1 MDLMVSNELMGNDLT
16 MEAALVERGS
26 EVVERA
32 KAMVIT
38 SHEEYKAAADML
50 LGIKAQIKA
59 VKDYWKEPKETAA
72 AAHKKIVAR
81 EKAMLDPL
89 TFAETAIKSGMASFQ
104 RKMEEERR
112 RAEAEAKRKQMEEA
126 ERLLREAAEADAN
139 GNKAEAE
146 IGLAMAEMVQD
157 MAPAVAADVKKPEA
171 EGTGVRKVWKARI
184 VNEFKV
190 PAYMGQFELR
200 KIDMSVLNG
209 IARTTKGTAEIP
221 GVEFYEDVTIAA
233 RMA

>member
-1 MDLMVSNELMGNDLT
+1 MVTAELMGKDLT

-32 KAMVIT
+32 RAMSIT
-38 SHEEYKAAADML
+38 THDEYKMAAEML
-50 LGIKAQIKA
+50 TNLKAQIKA

-89 TFAETAIKSGMASFQ
+89 TLAETTLKTGMAEFQ
-104 RKMEEERR
+104 RKIEEERR
-112 RAEAEAKRKQMEEA
+112 RAEAEARRKQMEEA

-139 GNKAEAE
+139 GNTAEAE

-157 MAPAVAADVKKPEA
+157 MTPAVAADVRKPEA
-171 EGTGVRKVWKARI
+171 YGTGVRKVWKARI
-184 VNEFKV
+184 VDPYKV
-190 PAYMGQFELR
+190 PAYMGQIEIR
-200 KIDMSVLNG
+200 SIDMSVLNG
-209 IARTTKGTAEIP
+209 IARTTKGTAQIP
-221 GVEFYEDVTIAA
+221 GVEFFEDTIISA
-233 RMA
+233 RAQI